1 MRCQAHACPEQ
12 VPAALSAEGICVEHF
27 LEQVQVR
34 AGAALGRCAA
44 DQPVTAA
51 EVEWL
56 FSQVNFAL
64 LRLTRSPD
72 EVTGTQREQIL
83 ELLLCIANLNE
94 YMRHHS
100 VRLAER

>member
-1 MRCQAHACPEQ
+1 M
-12 VPAALSAEGICVEHF
+12 PAALSAEGMCVEHF
-27 LEQVQVR
+27 LEQAYAR
-34 AGAALGRCAA
+34 AGAALGRCAK

-64 LRLTRSPD
+64 LRLTRSP
-72 EVTGTQREQIL
+72 EEIPGAQREQIL

-100 VRLAER
+100 VRIAE